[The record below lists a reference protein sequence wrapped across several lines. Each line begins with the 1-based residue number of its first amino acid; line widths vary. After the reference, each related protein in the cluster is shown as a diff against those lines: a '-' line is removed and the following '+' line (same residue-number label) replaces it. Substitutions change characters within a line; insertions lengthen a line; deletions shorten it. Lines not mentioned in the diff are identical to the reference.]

1 MSDHINFLARE
12 GFQYTTFLAVHAQPK
27 MRSLVC
33 GQSTCIEREFNQV
46 FLASVRGDV
55 VADSGCYVIL
65 VSANKVN
72 VVDMLTTCLTRL
84 AKRTSKKR
92 LPLQGQTVALSSR
105 DLMMSM
111 RAFEVFKVN

>member
-65 VSANKVN
+65 VSVDKVN

-84 AKRTSKKR
+84 PKSTLEKR
-92 LPLQGQTVALSSR
+92 LPLHGPTVPLSYR
-105 DLMMSM
+105 ELMMSTP
-111 RAFEVFKVN
+111 AFEVFKMN